1 MASNKGKAWEEVF
14 KENWKKCYPGTWIFR
29 LKDQMNGFKVASQNP
44 CDFLAFPAENK
55 LFMIEC
61 KSHEGASI
69 SFDAIPQYERLLE
82 YKNIKN
88 VYPGILIWFYEKDK
102 IYWVPIHVAEQI
114 YNSGEKSI
122 GLRHV
127 GKYNLI
133 EVPSIKKRV
142 YMESDYTAVF
152 SNIEEL
158 YNYSD

>member
-1 MASNKGKAWEEVF
+1 MASNKGKAFEEAF

-29 LKDQMNGFKVASQNP
+29 LKDQMNGYKETSQNP
-44 CDFLAFPAENK
+44 CDFITFPNENK

-69 SFDAIPQYERLLE
+69 PFDAIPQYERLLE

-88 VYPGILIWFYEKDK
+88 VYPGILIWFIDKDK
-102 IYWVPIHVAEQI
+102 IYWVPIHVAEQL
-114 YNSGEKSI
+114 YNAGEKSI

-127 GKYNLI
+127 EKYNLI

-142 YMESDYTAVF
+142 YMESDLKSVF
-152 SNIEEL
+152 SHIEEL
-158 YNYSD
+158 YI